1 MGCELVVGPLSAD
14 GVAAVR
20 EYRKRSWGNHVV
32 FYTESATQSQD
43 ARLPLQYGCMT
54 ILRRA
59 GMSEPLE
66 SLISELR
73 HHNRQPPAQPQEH
86 VRGQV
91 PRAGASAATTSG
103 LHAPPAAVATPSAH
117 AAEPSRIHDSRAVPP
132 TGSVPQRIRRSVLP
146 PAQPAGRSDS
156 ALSID
161 VPSSSRQASRVVVCT
176 SCRQEF
182 VVTASGNLP
191 VRCSHCQTL
200 NHLQ

>member
-1 MGCELVVGPLSAD
+1 
-14 GVAAVR
+14 
-20 EYRKRSWGNHVV
+20 VV

-59 GMSEPLE
+59 GMSEALE

-73 HHNRQPPAQPQEH
+73 YHNRQPPALPQEH
-86 VRGQV
+86 VRGQAT
-91 PRAGASAATTSG
+91 RAAGSLATTSG
-103 LHAPPAAVATPSAH
+103 LHAPVPAAAAQPAH
-117 AAEPSRIHDSRAVPP
+117 AAEPPRAHDSRVAPP
-132 TGSVPQRIRRSVLP
+132 APSAPQRIRRSVLP
-146 PAQPAGRSDS
+146 PQAPASSPPPARGDS
-156 ALSID
+156 ALNIEI
-161 VPSSSRQASRVVVCT
+161 PSTARQSSSRVVVCS

-200 NHLQ
+200 NQLR